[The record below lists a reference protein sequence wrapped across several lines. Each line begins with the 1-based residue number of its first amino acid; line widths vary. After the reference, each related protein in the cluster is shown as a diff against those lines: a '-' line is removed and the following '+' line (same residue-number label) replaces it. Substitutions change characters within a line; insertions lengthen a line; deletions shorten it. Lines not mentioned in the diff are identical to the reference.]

1 MDYLF
6 EQIYSTYKD
15 QIYFFVKKYIQNKDD
30 IEDVVQ
36 DIFVHLWK
44 YKNNLDKNTE
54 AIVFKTARQEV
65 SNFYRKN
72 KLQFSEGVNLEM
84 ITSSEHE
91 KVDNDEYIKKLHLLL
106 DDLPSKSKNFFLEN
120 KLNGLSY
127 SEIAKEN
134 NISKNAVAK
143 HVNKVLLYI
152 KSRLSIF
159 F

>member
-1 MDYLF
+1 MDCLF
-6 EQIYSTYKD
+6 EEVYSTYKN
-15 QIYFFVKKYIQNKDD
+15 QIYFFVKKYIQNQDD

-44 YKNNLDKNTE
+44 YKNHLHTNTE
-54 AIVFKTARQEV
+54 AIVFKTAKQEV

-72 KLQFSEGVNLEM
+72 KLQFTDLDHLHIISNSEEEDIDVEDYSN
-84 ITSSEHE
+84 
-91 KVDNDEYIKKLHLLL
+91 KIKLILNEVS
-106 DDLPSKSKNFFLEN
+106 DKSKNFFLRH
-120 KLNGLSY
+120 KLEGLSY

-143 HVNKVLLYI
+143 HVNKVVLFL
-152 KSRLSIF
+152 KSRLHLF